1 MVFQPKYKNSGS
13 VTKLIRVPNV
23 YADLIEELMLVYDA
37 RFDTEKGLHLLR
49 KYISNLS

>member
-1 MVFQPKYKNSGS
+1 MVFQRKYKNSS
-13 VTKLIRVPNV
+13 NDTKLIRVPNV
-23 YADLIEELMLVYDA
+23 YADLVEELMLIYDK

>member
-37 RFDTEKGLHLLR
+37 RFDTKKGLHLLR
-49 KYISNLS
+49 KYISNMS

>member
-23 YADLIEELMLVYDA
+23 YANLIEELMLVYDA
-37 RFDTEKGLHLLR
+37 RFDTKKGLHLLR